1 MSSDFLKPQR
11 NTLRYPTDF
20 LIGDL
25 LVRAGVITAKQLD
38 EAIRLAGNKHVQV
51 GQMLVM
57 ARHLTQH
64 SLQAAVDAQSAV
76 RDRTIDMNTAVK
88 ALKSACR
95 NGQTFSDA
103 LHADQYGAK
112 EVATNK
118 LGELL
123 LEAGLIT
130 RDQFAKAFQRSLSTG
145 LPLGRMLVLNGA
157 LSDPMLTTSLE
168 IQVRVRDEMMSRDEA
183 VRQMSELNAEGAEP
197 LTAEK
202 VGAILETLKPPRQK
216 KIRLGELLVLAGMLD
231 ETDVMNALELGLSQ
245 DLQIGQ
251 IFVGQGFLSEDG
263 LEAALKLQDMVEN
276 DTLSGHHAALAIK
289 QVQETGLPVDEVIQ
303 QLGQVVEEQQL
314 QAEIPFETL
323 LSLARI
329 ISEEEI
335 QHAIELVRA
344 NPEILG
350 KVLALTGY
358 VPEISGDAAVRCH
371 WLINNGYLNQDDA
384 LAALDY
390 CLQKQTEKEIT
401 FDEALEELGW
411 TVASGEEATEEQP
424 QGEVA
429 ESEDSH
435 HGQYQESF
443 EVELLTESLHL
454 AEAEPELPQ
463 KELINEEIKHP
474 EVTET
479 QPAVAE
485 KQPENESVLEVM
497 QELRSEEPELL
508 KPEDL
513 ESELLKPQEPE
524 LFKPEDLKPDLL
536 KPDESVLAASEPY
549 ISGYGSSTQTMD
561 ELPAIGQAHGFL
573 NESLSEPFE
582 EGEDSIH
589 IKMEHVAASEEELVV
604 AEDFNAVP
612 LAESE
617 SLEDLLPEWD
627 DGPEIIESLESEFAA
642 HTNGHA
648 ISEEEKAALVVAGKH
663 DVAALTQSEP
673 VTDKTT
679 EQRASALIKPSGTAK
694 ASPAG
699 NGSSQSGSSTVS
711 NVGKGLTLPSDKGGS
726 PPADKPPVVGGMKGM
741 SLKSLLQS
749 YSSADAEP
757 AAENP
762 LSKLGP
768 EPANKPA
775 KKEQLKLSAED
786 QEILA
791 AASSLTASP
800 EDIKKA
806 AYILQ
811 KRAGSQ
817 TDLPAAE
824 TKAAE
829 TKAPETK
836 APETKAA
843 DNKVAESKAPETA
856 AKAAPALAKPVAAP
870 ASATTAPKEVKPAE
884 APAKPAAAA
893 APKPIVRASA
903 TRIPAVN
910 SNQAPPSTKG
920 LNKQQVE
927 QAVELR
933 EEMQSVLGEA
943 FVRLAE
949 SYYEQ
954 SNYVEAEKLYQRI
967 LAMREK
973 EVGLKSPALLNDLN
987 NLAGVMCVQGKFS
1000 EAEVFVQRSVNIVE
1014 TYEPENILKLADGI
1028 NTLAGIYYQQDKHEQ
1043 CEPLLERSLRLRQ
1056 RALGAEHP
1064 DIADNLRDYAKFL
1077 KKIGRAEEAEK
1088 MYGQAKAILAKAIKK
1103 GEA

>member
-1 MSSDFLKPQR
+1 LKPQR

-123 LEAGLIT
+123 LEAGMIN
-130 RDQFAKAFQRSLSTG
+130 RDQFAKAYQRSLSTG

-157 LSDPMLTTSLE
+157 ISDPMLTTSLE

-183 VRQMSELNAEGAEP
+183 VRQMSAMNAEGAEP
-197 LTAEK
+197 ITTEQVA
-202 VGAILETLKPPRQK
+202 AILQGLIPPRQK

-251 IFVGQGFLSEDG
+251 ILVGQGFLSEDT
-263 LEAALKLQDMVEN
+263 LDAALKLQDLVDSESL
-276 DTLSGHHAALAIK
+276 DSHQAAQALRK
-289 QVQETGLPVDEVIQ
+289 VTETGLSIEEVIE
-303 QLGQVVEEQQL
+303 QLGQTVEQQVV

-323 LSLARI
+323 LTLARI
-329 ISEEEI
+329 VSDEEI
-335 QHAIELVRA
+335 QHAIDLVRA
-344 NPEILG
+344 TPEILG

-371 WLINNGYLNQDDA
+371 WLINNGYLNQDEA
-384 LAALDY
+384 LVALDY
-390 CLQKQTEKEIT
+390 CLQKQTEQEIT

-411 TVASGEEATEEQP
+411 SVASGEEGAEEGAPGEESAATELAEAP
-424 QGEVA
+424 VA
-429 ESEDSH
+429 EEESH

-443 EVELLTESLHL
+443 QPELMTESLHEAPEISL
-454 AEAEPELPQ
+454 EESETPKAEVLLDE
-463 KELINEEIKHP
+463 
-474 EVTET
+474 
-479 QPAVAE
+479 
-485 KQPENESVLEVM
+485 VLEEQKIEVLL
-497 QELRSEEPELL
+497 EEVLEEPKAE
-508 KPEDL
+508 
-513 ESELLKPQEPE
+513 
-524 LFKPEDLKPDLL
+524 DLL
-536 KPDESVLAASEPY
+536 KEELVLAPAAKEEEKQIAAKVVKSEEY
-549 ISGYGSSTQTMD
+549 SGYGSSTQTMD

-573 NESLSEPFE
+573 NENLSKPFE
-582 EGEDSIH
+582 ENEDASIH
-589 IKMEHVAASEEELVV
+589 IKMEHVAETEEELVV
-604 AEDFNAVP
+604 AETLSPVP

-627 DGPEIIESLESEFAA
+627 DGPELVESLESEFAA
-642 HTNGHA
+642 HTNGHSV
-648 ISEEEKAALVVAGKH
+648 SEEEKVGLVVAGKH
-663 DVAALTQSEP
+663 DVSALTQSEP
-673 VTDKTT
+673 IVDKTT
-679 EQRASALIKPSGTAK
+679 EQRASALIKPSGAK
-694 ASPAG
+694 SAPTG
-699 NGSSQSGSSTVS
+699 NGSSQSNGTTGTT
-711 NVGKGLTLPSDKGGS
+711 GKGGL
-726 PPADKPPVVGGMKGM
+726 PPADKPPAGGAKGGM

-757 AAENP
+757 AAASP
-762 LSKLGP
+762 LAKLGP
-768 EPANKPA
+768 DTPSQPA
-775 KKEQLKLSAED
+775 KKEQLKLSEED
-786 QEILA
+786 QAILA
-791 AASSLTASP
+791 AASSLSASP

-811 KRAGSQ
+811 KRAGSK
-817 TDLPAAE
+817 TDLPASESAP
-824 TKAAE
+824 KAAE
-829 TKAPETK
+829 PADKPAATPSKPAASAPANQAPSKEENAPE
-836 APETKAA
+836 AP
-843 DNKVAESKAPETA
+843 V
-856 AKAAPALAKPVAAP
+856 
-870 ASATTAPKEVKPAE
+870 
-884 APAKPAAAA
+884 KPAAAA
-893 APKPIVRASA
+893 APKPTVSASA
-903 TRIPAVN
+903 TRIPAMN
-910 SNQAPPSTKG
+910 ASQAQPATKG
-920 LNKQQVE
+920 LNRQQVE

-954 SNYVEAEKLYQRI
+954 GNYVEAEKLYDRI

-973 EVGLKSPALLNDLN
+973 EVGVKSPALLNDLN
-987 NLAGVMCVQGKFS
+987 NLAGVLCVQGKFF

-1028 NTLAGIYYQQDKHEQ
+1028 NTLAGIYYQQNKHEQ

-1077 KKIGRAEEAEK
+1077 KKIGRTEEAEK
-1088 MYGQAKAILAKAIKK
+1088 MYGQAKAILSKATKK
-1103 GEA
+1103 GEAS